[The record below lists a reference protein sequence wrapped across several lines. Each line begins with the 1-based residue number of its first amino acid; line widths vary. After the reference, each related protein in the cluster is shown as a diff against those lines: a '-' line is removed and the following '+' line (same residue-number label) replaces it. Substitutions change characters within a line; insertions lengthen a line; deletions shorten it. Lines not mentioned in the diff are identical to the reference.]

1 MAAGR
6 LPARRVGGHRR
17 IGRLVEAEA
26 YLGPRD
32 LASPSARGRSPRN
45 ATLSGPSGHAGIEL
59 IDGVHHCPDAVT
71 RPEGYAAAVLI
82 RALEPVRP
90 WRGG

>member
-1 MAAGR
+1 VAAGR

-32 LASPSARGRSPRN
+32 LASHSARKRTPRN
-45 ATLSGPSGHAGIEL
+45 ATLSGPSGHSGIEV
-59 IDGVHHCPDAVT
+59 IDGVHHCP
-71 RPEGYAAAVLI
+71 E
-82 RALEPVRP
+82 
-90 WRGG
+90 